1 MRKSVFVIP
10 KTTKSLENWGWIES
24 SRYCQPTSS
33 GFYSPPRGVDQMETI
48 FVSLRDLTSPYASGN
63 GLFTTPDQPFGLE
76 RRPGREGDP
85 LSTKG
90 PEESPGI

>member
-1 MRKSVFVIP
+1 MGKSVFVIP

-24 SRYCQPTSS
+24 SCHCQPSSS

-63 GLFTTPDQPFGLE
+63 GLFKTQDQHLGPRKGAGKGE
-76 RRPGREGDP
+76 RC
-85 LSTKG
+85 S
-90 PEESPGI
+90 